1 MWSSKNTS
9 EFKESK
15 YEYPTNVATHTY
27 VSKVKKRNPS
37 PPHVEKVVTVI
48 PTVVEHIA
56 HQPRSR
62 HIDVLQSRLE
72 EIAKSVPSIE
82 PLQQQIGEI
91 RDKLAVPHK
100 DHSPDIQALKS
111 RLEEI
116 AKSVPSI
123 EPLQKQIGE
132 IRDKLAVPHK
142 DHSPDIQAL
151 KSRLEEIAKSVPSVG
166 YIKQQIDMLAVPHK
180 DHSPDI
186 QALKSRLE
194 EIAKSVP
201 SIEPLLQQIGEIR
214 DKLSVPHKD
223 HSPDIHALKSRL
235 EEIARSV
242 PSVGYIKQQIDML
255 AVPHPDIQAL
265 KSRIDAMSNNTY
277 SLVEKDGIVRVGPE
291 FNMPSLPPVKGKA
304 GVWEHAPPTLA
315 VNGGMILHNPG
326 FKDKFDPKDHA
337 YLAIDKRT
345 GQVFMSKD

>member
-48 PTVVEHIA
+48 PTVIEHIA

-91 RDKLAVPHK
+91 RDKLSVPHK

-116 AKSVPSI
+116 A
-123 EPLQKQIGE
+123 
-132 IRDKLAVPHK
+132 R
-142 DHSPDIQAL
+142 
-151 KSRLEEIAKSVPSVG
+151 SVPSVA
-166 YIKQQIDMLAVPHK
+166 YIKQQIDK
-180 DHSPDI
+180 
-186 QALKSRLE
+186 
-194 EIAKSVP
+194 
-201 SIEPLLQQIGEIR
+201 
-214 DKLSVPHKD
+214 
-223 HSPDIHALKSRL
+223 
-235 EEIARSV
+235 
-242 PSVGYIKQQIDML
+242 L

>member
-27 VSKVKKRNPS
+27 VPKVKKRNPS

-91 RDKLAVPHK
+91 RDKL
-100 DHSPDIQALKS
+100 S
-111 RLEEI
+111 
-116 AKSVPSI
+116 
-123 EPLQKQIGE
+123 
-132 IRDKLAVPHK
+132 VPHK

-151 KSRLEEIAKSVPSVG
+151 KSRLEEIAKSVPSV
-166 YIKQQIDMLAVPHK
+166 
-180 DHSPDI
+180 
-186 QALKSRLE
+186 
-194 EIAKSVP
+194 
-201 SIEPLLQQIGEIR
+201 EPLQKQI

-235 EEIARSV
+235 EEIAKSVPSVEPLQKQIGEIRDKLSVPHKDHSPDIQALKSRLEEIARSV
-242 PSVGYIKQQIDML
+242 PSVAYIKQQIDKL

>member
-91 RDKLAVPHK
+91 RDKLSVPHK

-132 IRDKLAVPHK
+132 IRDKLSVPHK

-151 KSRLEEIAKSVPSVG
+151 KSRLEEIARSVPSVEPLQ
-166 YIKQQIDMLAVPHK
+166 KQIGEIRDKLAVPHK

-186 QALKSRLE
+186 Q
-194 EIAKSVP
+194 
-201 SIEPLLQQIGEIR
+201 
-214 DKLSVPHKD
+214 
-223 HSPDIHALKSRL
+223 ALKSRL

-242 PSVGYIKQQIDML
+242 PSVGYIKQQIDKL

>member
-27 VSKVKKRNPS
+27 VPKVKKRNPS

-91 RDKLAVPHK
+91 RDKLSVPHK

-116 AKSVPSI
+116 A
-123 EPLQKQIGE
+123 
-132 IRDKLAVPHK
+132 R
-142 DHSPDIQAL
+142 
-151 KSRLEEIAKSVPSVG
+151 SVPSVA
-166 YIKQQIDMLAVPHK
+166 YIKQQIDK
-180 DHSPDI
+180 
-186 QALKSRLE
+186 
-194 EIAKSVP
+194 
-201 SIEPLLQQIGEIR
+201 
-214 DKLSVPHKD
+214 
-223 HSPDIHALKSRL
+223 
-235 EEIARSV
+235 
-242 PSVGYIKQQIDML
+242 L

>member
-91 RDKLAVPHK
+91 RDKLSVPHK

-116 AKSVPSI
+116 A
-123 EPLQKQIGE
+123 
-132 IRDKLAVPHK
+132 R
-142 DHSPDIQAL
+142 
-151 KSRLEEIAKSVPSVG
+151 SVPSVA
-166 YIKQQIDMLAVPHK
+166 YIKQQIDK
-180 DHSPDI
+180 
-186 QALKSRLE
+186 
-194 EIAKSVP
+194 
-201 SIEPLLQQIGEIR
+201 
-214 DKLSVPHKD
+214 
-223 HSPDIHALKSRL
+223 
-235 EEIARSV
+235 
-242 PSVGYIKQQIDML
+242 L

>member
-82 PLQQQIGEI
+82 PLQKQI
-91 RDKLAVPHK
+91 DKLSVPHK

-116 AKSVPSI
+116 A
-123 EPLQKQIGE
+123 
-132 IRDKLAVPHK
+132 R
-142 DHSPDIQAL
+142 
-151 KSRLEEIAKSVPSVG
+151 SVPSVA
-166 YIKQQIDMLAVPHK
+166 YIKQQIDK
-180 DHSPDI
+180 
-186 QALKSRLE
+186 
-194 EIAKSVP
+194 
-201 SIEPLLQQIGEIR
+201 
-214 DKLSVPHKD
+214 
-223 HSPDIHALKSRL
+223 
-235 EEIARSV
+235 
-242 PSVGYIKQQIDML
+242 L

>member
-48 PTVVEHIA
+48 PTVIEHIA

-91 RDKLAVPHK
+91 RDKLSVPHK
-100 DHSPDIQALKS
+100 DHSPDIHALKS

-116 AKSVPSI
+116 ARSVPSV
-123 EPLQKQIGE
+123 EPLQQQIGE

-151 KSRLEEIAKSVPSVG
+151 KSRLEEIARSVPSVA
-166 YIKQQIDMLAVPHK
+166 YIKQQIDK
-180 DHSPDI
+180 
-186 QALKSRLE
+186 
-194 EIAKSVP
+194 
-201 SIEPLLQQIGEIR
+201 
-214 DKLSVPHKD
+214 
-223 HSPDIHALKSRL
+223 
-235 EEIARSV
+235 
-242 PSVGYIKQQIDML
+242 L

>member
-1 MWSSKNTS
+1 MLSSKNTS

-91 RDKLAVPHK
+91 RDKLSVPHK

-116 AKSVPSI
+116 A
-123 EPLQKQIGE
+123 
-132 IRDKLAVPHK
+132 R
-142 DHSPDIQAL
+142 
-151 KSRLEEIAKSVPSVG
+151 SVPSVA
-166 YIKQQIDMLAVPHK
+166 YIKQQIDK
-180 DHSPDI
+180 
-186 QALKSRLE
+186 
-194 EIAKSVP
+194 
-201 SIEPLLQQIGEIR
+201 
-214 DKLSVPHKD
+214 
-223 HSPDIHALKSRL
+223 
-235 EEIARSV
+235 
-242 PSVGYIKQQIDML
+242 L

-304 GVWEHAPPTLA
+304 GVWEHAPPTFA

>member
-82 PLQQQIGEI
+82 PLQKQIGEI
-91 RDKLAVPHK
+91 RDKLSVPHK

-116 AKSVPSI
+116 ARSVPSV

-151 KSRLEEIAKSVPSVG
+151 KSRLEEIA
-166 YIKQQIDMLAVPHK
+166 
-180 DHSPDI
+180 
-186 QALKSRLE
+186 
-194 EIAKSVP
+194 
-201 SIEPLLQQIGEIR
+201 
-214 DKLSVPHKD
+214 
-223 HSPDIHALKSRL
+223 
-235 EEIARSV
+235 RSV
-242 PSVGYIKQQIDML
+242 PSVGYIKQQIDKL